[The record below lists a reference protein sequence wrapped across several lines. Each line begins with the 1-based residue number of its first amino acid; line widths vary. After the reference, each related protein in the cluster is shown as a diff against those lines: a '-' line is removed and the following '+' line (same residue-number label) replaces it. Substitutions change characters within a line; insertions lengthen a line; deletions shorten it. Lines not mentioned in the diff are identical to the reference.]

1 MDSPFEYTNYV
12 TGNTFIGRNKEM
24 AIMCDTIKNK
34 GNILLYG
41 PARIGKRSLIYNS
54 INKLKQEAYQH
65 SFIEM
70 NLFNIRCIEAFMLK
84 YTNIIFSH
92 FATSPM
98 DWSNLLNRY
107 IPSAPYVFDE
117 EDKTNTKLA
126 YTTKD
131 LLTDDQ
137 VIELLNLPEEIAQET
152 GKHIVIYFEQFQDIL
167 LFDDPDRIFKIFEK
181 TWQKH
186 KNVSYIITGERKNA
200 MDYIFEHHKYFY
212 RLAEKIDLKPV
223 DEKIFADFIVKSFL
237 KGGKVIKQEQAAQ
250 IYNMVQGDPWYTQ
263 HLASICY
270 KMTQGYMN
278 DKVLP
283 EALKALIN
291 LHDFMFHAVAFSLS
305 KHQLRF
311 LKAVLEG
318 VTHFSSAD
326 ILDKYNLNSSANVNR
341 LKEALTK
348 KEIITFNEFKEAI
361 FIDPLLKLW
370 FANYFFVK

>member
-1 MDSPFEYTNYV
+1 
-12 TGNTFIGRNKEM
+12 
-24 AIMCDTIKNK
+24 
-34 GNILLYG
+34 
-41 PARIGKRSLIYNS
+41 
-54 INKLKQEAYQH
+54 
-65 SFIEM
+65 
-70 NLFNIRCIEAFMLK
+70 
-84 YTNIIFSH
+84 
-92 FATSPM
+92 
-98 DWSNLLNRY
+98 
-107 IPSAPYVFDE
+107 
-117 EDKTNTKLA
+117 
-126 YTTKD
+126 
-131 LLTDDQ
+131 
-137 VIELLNLPEEIAQET
+137 
-152 GKHIVIYFEQFQDIL
+152 
-167 LFDDPDRIFKIFEK
+167 
-181 TWQKH
+181 
-186 KNVSYIITGERKNA
+186 

-212 RLAEKIDLKPV
+212 RLSEKIDLKPI

-237 KGGKVIKQEQAAQ
+237 RGGKVIKQEQAVQ
-250 IYNMVQGDPWYTQ
+250 IYKMVQGDPWYTQ

-291 LHDFMFHAVAFSLS
+291 LHDFMFHSVSFSLS

-348 KEIITFNEFKEAI
+348 KEIITFNEHKEAV